1 MFERIHSY
9 PVNGGEG
16 RCYYHHPSSSKK
28 GLTIASLNING
39 LRGHFDKL
47 QLFLQ
52 SSGIHILALN
62 ETKLDPQYPKELTA
76 VAGYQQERLD
86 RTCNGGGVSLYVRD
100 SIKFKPRDDVPTDSL
115 ELICVEI
122 QPPRGKPYLVVS
134 WHRPPSDPVGS
145 FSKMEKELSYLDKEG
160 KEIIFLGDTN
170 YDLTITAPHQPA
182 ENNSKHICS
191 LYELFSLNQLIEVPT
206 RVTLHLPSSIILLQH
221 LPETSLNLECT
232 RFL

>member
-16 RCYYHHPSSSKK
+16 RGYYHHPLSSKK

-39 LRGHFDKL
+39 LRGHFDEL

-100 SIKFKPRDDVPTDSL
+100 SVKFKPRDDVPTDSL
-115 ELICVEI
+115 ELI
-122 QPPRGKPYLVVS
+122 
-134 WHRPPSDPVGS
+134 
-145 FSKMEKELSYLDKEG
+145 
-160 KEIIFLGDTN
+160 
-170 YDLTITAPHQPA
+170 
-182 ENNSKHICS
+182 
-191 LYELFSLNQLIEVPT
+191 
-206 RVTLHLPSSIILLQH
+206 
-221 LPETSLNLECT
+221 
-232 RFL
+232 